1 MALSGY
7 PLELAFPS
15 GSACS
20 RPSPQ
25 LRGDLLRGEAAAAAG
40 WVVVMAP
47 TDDRKIIPVI
57 GNSAVHVG
65 HGLLTRIAAELTP
78 KNGIKASRFVIVSD
92 VNVWALYGQKLVD
105 SFLALGNFKQPS
117 GDGAE
122 VADNAKLLLSYQVEA
137 GEVSKSRKVQA
148 EMVEP

>member
-1 MALSGY
+1 MAGY
-7 PLELAFPS
+7 PLLELAFPRDLR
-15 GSACS
+15 ARAVPCRCS
-20 RPSPQ
+20 C
-25 LRGDLLRGEAAAAAG
+25 
-40 WVVVMAP
+40 VVLMAP

-122 VADNAKLLLSYQVEA
+122 VADNAKLLLTYQVEA

>member
-1 MALSGY
+1 MTSKLCLLPLSGY

-15 GSACS
+15 GSTCS
-20 RPSPQ
+20 RGRPRSC
-25 LRGDLLRGEAAAAAG
+25 
-40 WVVVMAP
+40 VVVMAP

-122 VADNAKLLLSYQVEA
+122 VADNAKLLLTYQVEA

>member
-1 MALSGY
+1 MSGY
-7 PLELAFPS
+7 PLELALPS
-15 GSACS
+15 GSAAPAG
-20 RPSPQ
+20 RPRAA
-25 LRGDLLRGEAAAAAG
+25 RGRAAA
-40 WVVVMAP
+40 WWVMAP
-47 TDDRKIIPVI
+47 ADDRKIIPVI

-117 GDGAE
+117 TLRTTGL
-122 VADNAKLLLSYQVEA
+122 VSRVQLA
-137 GEVSKSRKVQA
+137 GIPPE
-148 EMVEP
+148 

>member
-1 MALSGY
+1 M
-7 PLELAFPS
+7 
-15 GSACS
+15 
-20 RPSPQ
+20 
-25 LRGDLLRGEAAAAAG
+25 
-40 WVVVMAP
+40 VVMAA

-122 VADNAKLLLSYQVEA
+122 VADNAKLLLTYQVEA

-148 EMVEP
+148 ERMEP